1 MPLLEVADL
10 HCSFRTED
18 GLVSAVNGVSFAV
31 DRGET
36 LGIVGEPGSG
46 KSVTCLTLLGLL
58 PGRGVTVSGRAGF
71 KGEDLLGMSQSAL
84 RRVRGNEIAMIF
96 QDPMTSL
103 NPVRTVGSQLVE
115 GILLHHRQP
124 RSEAWKRSTAN
135 LAAVGI
141 PNPETRMHSFPH
153 EMSGGMRQRVMIAMA
168 LANEPDLLIAD
179 EPTTALDV
187 TTQAQ
192 IFRLMRRLRTV
203 HGMAVIL
210 VTHDLGVVAE
220 MCDRVLVMYAGR
232 LVESGSVDAI
242 FERPSHPYTWG
253 LLGSMPRRN
262 AGARRL
268 RAVAGSP
275 PSMLNPPP
283 GCPFHP
289 RCAYAMDVCRTTEP
303 PLVQVPTDDTTHLAA
318 CHLPPDSREAEAAR
332 LVAEEKAR
340 IAL

>member
-1 MPLLEVADL
+1 M
-10 HCSFRTED
+10 
-18 GLVSAVNGVSFAV
+18 
-31 DRGET
+31 
-36 LGIVGEPGSG
+36 
-46 KSVTCLTLLGLL
+46 LGLL
-58 PGRGVTVSGRAGF
+58 PSRGVSVSGRAVF
-71 KGEDLLGMSQSAL
+71 KGQDLLAMSAGAL
-84 RRVRGNEIAMIF
+84 RRIRGNQIAMIF

-115 GILLHHRQP
+115 GILLHDRQP
-124 RSEAWKRSTAN
+124 RREAWKRSTVN

-141 PNPETRMHSFPH
+141 PNADARMHSYPH
-153 EMSGGMRQRVMIAMA
+153 EMSGGMRQRVMIAMG

-192 IFRLMRRLRTV
+192 IFRLMRRLRGE

-220 MCDRVLVMYAGR
+220 MCDRVLVMYGGQ
-232 LVESGSVDAI
+232 VIESGPVDSI
-242 FERPSHPYTWG
+242 FEKPSHPYTWG

-268 RAVAGSP
+268 RAIGGSP
-275 PSMLNPPP
+275 PSMLKLPG

-289 RCAYAMDVCRTTEP
+289 RCSFAMDVCRDKQP
-303 PLVQVPTDDTTHLAA
+303 PLLQVPEDPTIHVAA
-318 CHLPPDSREAEAAR
+318 CHLEPSMREAEARR
-332 LVAEEKAR
+332 LVAEERAR

>member
-10 HCSFRTED
+10 RCSFNTED

-31 DRGET
+31 ERGET
-36 LGIVGEPGSG
+36 LGIVGESGSG

-58 PGRGVTVSGRAGF
+58 PGRGVRVSGRAGF
-71 KGEDLLGMSQSAL
+71 KGKELLGMSQSAL
-84 RRVRGNEIAMIF
+84 RRVRGNQIAMIF

-115 GILLHHRQP
+115 GILLHRRQP

-220 MCDRVLVMYAGR
+220 MCDKVLVMYAGR
-232 LVESGSVDAI
+232 VVESGSVDSI

-289 RCAYAMDVCRTTEP
+289 RCAYAMDICQTTEP
-303 PLVQVPTDDTTHLAA
+303 SLVQVPADPTAHLAS